1 MDQLRRE
8 IARAKQRS
16 AKARD
21 AVSRQG
27 TLILDLE
34 KERHD
39 TSMAE
44 DVLRTLIETRRLY
57 EDAKRGLIEEL
68 KLVAPEEW
76 RLSYAEKLQA
86 PPRNKGNKLLNSLP
100 FADFALIQPFLERVN
115 LKYRSRLQMT
125 NRAMKAVHFPESGMI
140 SIVAVTG
147 GGRHQTQ
154 IGLVGREGMTGVSIG
169 FGSKR
174 SPTPGSRSPYST

>member
-21 AVSRQG
+21 AVSRQR

-44 DVLRTLIETRRLY
+44 DVLRTLIETQRLY

-100 FADFALIQPFLERVN
+100 FADFALSNPFL
-115 LKYRSRLQMT
+115 
-125 NRAMKAVHFPESGMI
+125 SG
-140 SIVAVTG
+140 SI
-147 GGRHQTQ
+147 
-154 IGLVGREGMTGVSIG
+154 
-169 FGSKR
+169 
-174 SPTPGSRSPYST
+174 

>member
-1 MDQLRRE
+1 M
-8 IARAKQRS
+8 
-16 AKARD
+16 
-21 AVSRQG
+21 
-27 TLILDLE
+27 T
-34 KERHD
+34 
-39 TSMAE
+39 E
-44 DVLRTLIETRRLY
+44 DVLRTLIETQRLY
-57 EDAKRGLIEEL
+57 EDAERGLIEEL

-86 PPRNKGNKLLNSLP
+86 PPTNKGNKLLNSLP
-100 FADFALIQPFLERVN
+100 FADFALIQPFLERVS
-115 LKYRSRLQMT
+115 LKFRSRLQMA

-154 IGLVGREGMTGVSIG
+154 IGLIGREGMTGVSIG

-174 SPTPGSRSPYST
+174 SPFDMEVEVEGQSQRIETKKLADLMDQSPSIRTKAGGIWDAKGKTCKPKM